1 VVIALAVRV
10 ATVLADTGYQP
21 AHDAWDYDRH
31 ARSIAAGDGYP
42 ESGYVPDGGPTALR
56 APGYPYF
63 LGGVYAVSGDSM
75 TAGRLAN
82 AVLGAVAVLLL
93 YLITSRIWGGRVGLL
108 AAGIAAVYPPLV
120 LLSRD
125 LLSESLFVALELG
138 AVLCVLAFRGTG
150 GRLRWAA
157 AAGALCGLVA
167 LTRNPGP
174 VLVIP
179 IALGVWILHPR
190 LTARALAAPAVVLL
204 CAALTI
210 APWTVRN
217 LVEFGRF
224 IPVTSSTGF
233 ALAGTYN
240 QTSQHDTSHPA
251 AWRAPN
257 LVPEYAVLFQTPGVD
272 EGTLDATLRREAT
285 TFAWQHPGYVAEATS
300 ENLLRL
306 AYLTDSAVIGIAG
319 QPVEQRGIGSG
330 STLSERIGFAIAV
343 ALAALGV
350 VAIVRSRSG
359 RAAGARGLPPLP
371 RGPWF
376 LWLIPILTVV
386 AAAPVAGL
394 PRYRLPADPF
404 LLILAAIGILWLWDR
419 ATARRAGSP

>member
-1 VVIALAVRV
+1 VRLAV
-10 ATVLADTGYQP
+10 VLADTGYQP

-56 APGYPYF
+56 APGYSYF
-63 LGGVYAVSGDSM
+63 LGGVYALSGDSI
-75 TAGRLAN
+75 TAGRLAD
-82 AVLGAVAVLLL
+82 AALGALAVLLL
-93 YLITSRIWGGRVGLL
+93 YLIAKRIWGRRVALL

-125 LLSESLFVALELG
+125 LLSESLFIVLELG

-157 AAGALCGLVA
+157 AAGILCGLAA

-174 VLVIP
+174 VLLIP
-179 IALGVWILHPR
+179 IGLGVWILRPR
-190 LTARALAAPAVVLL
+190 LGARALAAPAVVLL

-210 APWTVRN
+210 APWTLRN

-240 QTSQHDTSHPA
+240 EISLHDTAHPA

-257 LVPEYAVLFQTPGVD
+257 LVPQYAALFRTRGVD

-285 TFAWQHPGYVAEATS
+285 TFAWEHPGYVAEATG

-306 AYLTDSAVIGIAG
+306 AYVTDSAVIGIAG

-330 STLSERIGFAIAV
+330 SSLSERIGFAIAV
-343 ALAALGV
+343 ALAMLGV

-359 RAAGARGLPPLP
+359 RDPRLRGLPRLP

-376 LWLIPILTVV
+376 LWLIPILTVA

-404 LLILAAIGILWLWDR
+404 LLILVAIGILWLWDL
-419 ATARRAGSP
+419 ASARRAGSA